1 MSTNAMR
8 TCATQVLAANSVAR
22 EPAREVLAVTVPSRG
37 ARGAPRPRAGA
48 PAGRRGERDKHLKDN
63 DVRDFVEWCF
73 WPGMRPEDIRSLTW
87 ADFDRETW
95 AVRLHVRSAPYG
107 RPEHAAR
114 RGARVSGHRTRRVF
128 DRYNIVDEQDI
139 RDAVVKTTAYGATLP
154 GASTV
159 IPLHPVEAIRALS
172 TSTSRAQS
180 LAATDQRQKHDSPR
194 TSFVPGLST
203 GCGGWI

>member
-1 MSTNAMR
+1 MR
-8 TCATQVLAANSVAR
+8 
-22 EPAREVLAVTVPSRG
+22 
-37 ARGAPRPRAGA
+37 RAGV
-48 PAGRRGERDKHLKDN
+48 H
-63 DVRDFVEWCF
+63 
-73 WPGMRPEDIRSLTW
+73 
-87 ADFDRETW
+87 ETTIM
-95 AVRLHVRSAPYG
+95 AI
-107 RPEHAAR
+107 
-114 RGARVSGHRTRRVF
+114 SGHCTRRVF

-180 LAATDQRQKHDSPR
+180 LAATDQRQKHDSPG